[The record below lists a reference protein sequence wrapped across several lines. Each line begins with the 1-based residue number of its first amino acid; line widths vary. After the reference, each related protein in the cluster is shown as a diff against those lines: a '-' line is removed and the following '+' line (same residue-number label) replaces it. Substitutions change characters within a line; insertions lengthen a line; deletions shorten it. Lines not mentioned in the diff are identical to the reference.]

1 MKKKKIHFVGIKG
14 TNMMPLALI
23 AQEAGF
29 DVTGSDIDQEFIT
42 DAALRKAKIT
52 PLVDFSG
59 DHITDQDLVIT
70 TGAHGGFDNIEVK
83 TAKLKKIQVMSAGEA
98 TGMFMKGDFLGK
110 KFVGISVAGTHGKT
124 TTTAMLAT
132 IFKENKL
139 DPSYIIGTGDV
150 GSLGAPGYL
159 GDGRYFI

>member
-1 MKKKKIHFVGIKG
+1 MKRALVIHPIISFYEGGEYLCLIVCK
-14 TNMMPLALI
+14 ALH
-23 AQEAGF
+23 EAGF
-29 DVTGSDIDQEFIT
+29 EVTGSDIGQEFIT

-83 TAKLKKIQVMSAGEA
+83 AAKLKKIQVMSAGEA

-139 DPSYIIGTGDV
+139 IKMLSTC
-150 GSLGAPGYL
+150 
-159 GDGRYFI
+159 